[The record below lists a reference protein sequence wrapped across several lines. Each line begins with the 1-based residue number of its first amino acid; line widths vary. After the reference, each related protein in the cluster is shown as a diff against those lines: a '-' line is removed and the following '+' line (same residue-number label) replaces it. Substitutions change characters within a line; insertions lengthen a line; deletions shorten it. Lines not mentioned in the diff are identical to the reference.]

1 MRCVLFRSTLKS
13 VADACLEGAEANAGD
28 KGEFV
33 EVEEGQA
40 AAE

>member
-1 MRCVLFRSTLKS
+1 MMHCVLFRSTLKLF
-13 VADACLEGAEANAGD
+13 ADACSEGTEANAGD

-33 EVEEGQA
+33 EVEGDA